1 MANRTPSL
9 MALLGLLAV
18 AGYQHRDKIADAL
31 KGMQTNSGAS
41 GVGGAQA
48 GGLGGILGGL
58 GDLIGGK
65 SNGGNVLTG
74 GLNDLLDN
82 FRGSGQAET
91 ASSWTTVGVPT
102 KGLSAQEV
110 ESAIGKD
117 TLTELAATTR
127 IPYDELLTRLSTSI
141 PQAVDKLTP
150 DGKFPQSDA
159 EARESLF
166 KTT

>member
-1 MANRTPSL
+1 MQGGGN
-9 MALLGLLAV
+9 
-18 AGYQHRDKIADAL
+18 AGTQAGSAP
-31 KGMQTNSGAS
+31 T
-41 GVGGAQA
+41 GGAQT

-58 GDLIGGK
+58 GDLIGGR

-74 GLNDLLDN
+74 GLNDLLDQ
-82 FRGSGQAET
+82 FRGNGQADT

-102 KGLSAQEV
+102 KGLTAQEV

-117 TLTELAATTR
+117 TLTELAATTN
-127 IPYDELLTRLSTSI
+127 IPYDELLTRLSTNI

-150 DGKFPQSDA
+150 DGKFPQTDA